1 MADRTEP
8 PDGDEPGHGRLI
20 RPYSLTGGRTRPSR
34 SDLTM
39 TSQVI
44 AVPSVEPRTD
54 VEPEAQRIL
63 AHCSHPLAV
72 AEVASRTGL
81 PLGVVRIL
89 LSDLM
94 DQGHVMVYT
103 SQWRRGRPNA
113 EALRTII
120 DRIRAL

>member
-1 MADRTEP
+1 MADGRGHEDP
-8 PDGDEPGHGRLI
+8 IGNGDGRLI

-34 SDLTM
+34 TDLAM

-44 AVPSVEPRTD
+44 AVPSVDTRTD
-54 VEPEAQRIL
+54 VEPEAQEIL
-63 AHCSHPLAV
+63 AHCSSPLAV
-72 AEVASRTGL
+72 AELASRTGL
-81 PLGVVRIL
+81 PLGVLRIL

-103 SQWRRGRPNA
+103 SRWKRGRPHPDV
-113 EALRTII
+113 LRSVI